1 MVMGLAAVIALP
13 GPPTPCLRPAGR
25 ADSAGNPSLEQVPVS
40 FGRAFRQRGVLQRAK
55 DARIIYVIRPILTI
69 DDRAISRLVN
79 PEGRELP
86 AGAHPISLRPS
97 QKLSGHL
104 A

>member
-1 MVMGLAAVIALP
+1 MAMGLAAVIALP

-69 DDRAISRLVN
+69 DDRAISRL
-79 PEGRELP
+79 
-86 AGAHPISLRPS
+86 SS
-97 QKLSGHL
+97 
-104 A
+104 